1 MKSYNIWSFVSS
13 FYHLAVFSR
22 FIHVVARVSASSL
35 FMAES
40 CSIVW
45 LYYILFII
53 LLSVET
59 IWMFSTCWLLCSYEH
74 SFFISTFIFKSFWYN
89 SASETAGSYS
99 NSMFNLFEKLPNLQ
113 QVLSCLAQ
121 ALPSQ
126 GVLPLTS
133 LAPWKYS
140 LFCPHHHL
148 PTLPGL
154 CLPSLCCRLKLAG
167 WVLLYRAT
175 GGSTLCGHVG
185 ITQQRGPYITTFPP
199 KGVGLFW
206 TNA

>member
-1 MKSYNIWSFVSS
+1 MLTFCAWSLSHS
-13 FYHLAVFSR
+13 IMFSG
-22 FIHVVARVSASSL
+22 FIHVVACVTASSL

-40 CSIVW
+40 WSIVW

-59 IWMFSTCWLLCSYEH
+59 IRMFSTWWLLCSYEH
-74 SFFISTFIFKSFWYN
+74 SFFISTFIFKSFRCI
-89 SASETAGSYS
+89 SMSETAGSYGI
-99 NSMFNLFEKLPNLQ
+99 SMFNLFEKLPNLQ

-133 LAPWKYS
+133 LAPWMYS

-154 CLPSLCCRLKLAG
+154 CLPSLGCRLKLAI
-167 WVLLYRAT
+167 WVLLCKVT
-175 GGSTLCGHVG
+175 DGSTLCGHVG
-185 ITQQRGPYITTFPP
+185 ITRQRGPYIYCHHFSPQRGGTVLD
-199 KGVGLFW
+199 KCID
-206 TNA
+206 